1 MWVLEGF
8 PKTGDDYLAWQTVIR
23 NFDSAAMARFLG
35 EDERYVREDA
45 DTFPVTPDQVQV
57 LKPYLLDQDVDP
69 TQFDFFVTEYA
80 ED

>member
-23 NFDSAAMARFLG
+23 NFDTAAMARFLG
-35 EDERYVREDA
+35 EDEGYVREDA
-45 DTFPVTPDQVQV
+45 DTFPVTPD
-57 LKPYLLDQDVDP
+57 LDP